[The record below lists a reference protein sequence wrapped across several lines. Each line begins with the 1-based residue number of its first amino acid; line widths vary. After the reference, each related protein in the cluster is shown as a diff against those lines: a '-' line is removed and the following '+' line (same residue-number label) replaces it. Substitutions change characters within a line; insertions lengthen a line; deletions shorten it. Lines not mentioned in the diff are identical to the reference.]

1 MERPEIT
8 RAIEAI
14 VMVADLP
21 IATKLLAELLEVPA
35 TEVDAACHEL
45 AAGYEVD
52 GRGFILVKV
61 AGGWRYQSHPELA
74 EYVERFVLEG
84 QSARLSAAALETLAI
99 VAYKQPLSRAQ
110 VAAIRGVNVDG
121 VMRTLEQRGY
131 IDEVGRDPGPGQ
143 AVLFGTTTVFL
154 EKLGLDSLEQLPPL
168 SEFVPPAEIVEA
180 LEAGLRPDS
189 EQLIRGERPADV
201 TRGEVDAG
209 AAGASD
215 EAVSAEPGADTA
227 DDVPLASEGD
237 EASSDEPPEPP
248 VDHLARL
255 DETTARLD
263 ALVDEVKGRIEA
275 TEAAVAE
282 REAAE
287 SADDN
292 AHDEA
297 ADGGEAAD
305 GTEAV
310 GIDEGGTADGPD
322 EIVSPADDGEPAHDA
337 R

>member
-1 MERPEIT
+1 MDRPEIT

-21 IATKLLAELLEVPA
+21 IATKLLAELLEVPVV
-35 TEVDAACHEL
+35 EVDEACAEL

-52 GRGFILVKV
+52 GRGFILTKV
-61 AGGWRYQSHPELA
+61 AGGWRYQSHPDLA
-74 EYVERFVLEG
+74 EYVERFVLDG
-84 QSARLSAAALETLAI
+84 QSSRLSAAALETLAI

-154 EKLGLDSLEQLPPL
+154 EKLGLDSLDQLPPL

-189 EQLIRGERPADV
+189 ERLVRADVGAATPGDDDTPAADPAAVEDADGPADPAP
-201 TRGEVDAG
+201 TGAEDELGDDA
-209 AAGASD
+209 A
-215 EAVSAEPGADTA
+215 
-227 DDVPLASEGD
+227 
-237 EASSDEPPEPP
+237 PPEPP
-248 VDHLARL
+248 IDHLARL

-263 ALVDEVKGRIEA
+263 ALVDEVRGRIEA

-282 REAAE
+282 REAAD
-287 SADDN
+287 ADS
-292 AHDEA
+292 
-297 ADGGEAAD
+297 DGDDA
-305 GTEAV
+305 
-310 GIDEGGTADGPD
+310 
-322 EIVSPADDGEPAHDA
+322 PADDLDVEGAPAARDAVEPAHDGS
-337 R
+337 